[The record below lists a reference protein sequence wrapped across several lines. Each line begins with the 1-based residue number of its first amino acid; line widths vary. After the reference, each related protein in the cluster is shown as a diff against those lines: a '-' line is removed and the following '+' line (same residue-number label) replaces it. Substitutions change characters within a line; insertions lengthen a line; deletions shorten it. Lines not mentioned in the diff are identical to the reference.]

1 MEKISTIPVVA
12 VSPTSIDDDG
22 SKLIKTLRN
31 SGTDSAVAIN
41 KLISAARKIDT
52 RLKTVEEETVAIN
65 DLSDVT
71 LSSPANLQVLQYD
84 APAAQWKNAT
94 PQPKTVSFCFVYPT
108 TNQYSPY
115 YKFRS
120 NKKITGVTVMA
131 ITAPSSQISVNVYKS
146 GANIFSQ
153 WFTGQHSQY
162 SANVDVSTDELCFA
176 YISGSPNGAN
186 LLTVELTVVDR

>member
-1 MEKISTIPVVA
+1 MEKISTIPVVP

-22 SKLIKTLRN
+22 SKLIKSMRN
-31 SGTDSAVAIN
+31 TGTDTAVTVN
-41 KLISAARKIDT
+41 KLISLAKKIDA
-52 RLKTVEEETVAIN
+52 RLVAVEEETISLDN
-65 DLSDVT
+65 LTDVT
-71 LSSPANLQVLQYD
+71 LSNPQNLQVMQYD
-84 APAAQWKNAT
+84 SSDQQWKNST
-94 PQPKTVSFCFVYPT
+94 PQPKTVSFCFVYPV

-120 NKKITGVTVMA
+120 NKKITGITVMA

-186 LLTVELTVVDR
+186 LITVELTVVDR